1 MSGGVFSN
9 WPNRI
14 TAARFVGA
22 LVLFALLA
30 SFGNAA
36 PEPGGRAALAAFWL
50 FILTAL
56 TDVLDGYLA
65 RKLGQVSVFGRI
77 ADPFVDKVLVLGTLV
92 FLASLDWSARF
103 VPDWLVVAVLA
114 REFLVTGIR
123 GYVESLGRDFPADAL
138 GKAKMG
144 FQCFAIG
151 FVLGIHAFAWEPEL
165 LRLWST
171 IAHVLVWG
179 TLLSS
184 IGSGV
189 GYAFKLRRLLS
200 EAPA

>member
-1 MSGGVFSN
+1 MSAGVFSN

-30 SFGNAA
+30 DFGNET
-36 PEPGGRAALAAFWL
+36 PQPGGLAVRAVFWL
-50 FILTAL
+50 FIATAL

-77 ADPFVDKVLVLGTLV
+77 ADPFVDKVLVLGTFV
-92 FLASLDWSARF
+92 FLAALDWSARF

-123 GYVESLGRDFPADAL
+123 GYVESQGRDFPADAL

-151 FVLGIHAFAWEPEL
+151 FVLGIHAFDWPPGVLRAWTL
-165 LRLWST
+165 

-189 GYAFKLRRLLS
+189 GYAFKLRRLLGES
-200 EAPA
+200 TA